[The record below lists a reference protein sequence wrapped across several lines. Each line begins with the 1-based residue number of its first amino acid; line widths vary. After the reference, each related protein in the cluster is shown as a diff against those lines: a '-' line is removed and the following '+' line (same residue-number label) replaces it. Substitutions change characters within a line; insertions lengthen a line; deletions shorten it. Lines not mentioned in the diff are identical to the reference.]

1 MLLSAGGRMRLGAGA
16 RAVKILIVD
25 DHPIV
30 RSGLRRLLTV
40 EPEIEVREAANGRE
54 ALSVFREQQPTL
66 VILDLNLPGVGGL
79 EVLSRLKAIDPDA
92 RILVLSMHD
101 DQIHVTRA
109 LQAGAAGYVSKNAS
123 PEELLEAIR
132 RVAGGYTYIEH
143 EIAEELVFSQI
154 RPASHPLKDLT
165 SRDLE
170 IMRLL
175 AEGCTLPQI
184 ADALGLSYKTAANS
198 CTRIK
203 ARLGAASTADLVRIA
218 IRTGLVDRDAGA
230 LEQPLHDIRRTT

>member
-1 MLLSAGGRMRLGAGA
+1 MRLGAGA

-109 LQAGAAGYVSKNAS
+109 LQAGAAGYISKSA
-123 PEELLEAIR
+123 PADELLEAIR
-132 RVAGGYTYIEH
+132 RVAGGHTYIEH

-154 RPASHPLKDLT
+154 RAASHPLKELS

-175 AEGCTLPQI
+175 AEGCTLPRI

-203 ARLGAASTADLVRIA
+203 AKLGAASTADLIRIA
-218 IRTGLVDRDAGA
+218 IRSGLVDRDAGVSCA
-230 LEQPLHDIRRTT
+230 FLRPRS

>member
-1 MLLSAGGRMRLGAGA
+1 MRLGAGA

-132 RVAGGYTYIEH
+132 RVAGGHTYIEH

-154 RPASHPLKDLT
+154 RAVSHPLKDLS
-165 SRDLE
+165 SRDLD

-184 ADALGLSYKTAANS
+184 ANALGLSYKTAANS

-203 ARLGAASTADLVRIA
+203 AKLAATSTAELIRIA
-218 IRTGLVDRDAGA
+218 IRSGLTDRDAVLAELPAG
-230 LEQPLHDIRRTT
+230 PRS